1 MDKTQEILYLG
12 HSNWTIEL
20 ILFHKFS
27 TFFTFILGSPI
38 RYYPRGNV
46 GKPGTFPCTY
56 IQSEEKSMWPLKE
69 DL

>member
-1 MDKTQEILYLG
+1 MVSVLGAFILDHLQPV
-12 HSNWTIEL
+12 EL